1 MKERDDYQPLPVI
14 YRVFHFAFDE
24 SVKAFQW
31 REVANY
37 PEKDSAEILRD
48 RIRNEINARID
59 SDEGSEKEV
68 VFLSSEPDIS
78 KGQVAHSLYVAMP
91 DTFLSF
97 FKWKLQ
103 ARITR
108 LRWVFERRMRAVP
121 IDDRNLDPVF
131 DFALSNLDERFSERY
146 EAMATALYQ
155 RGTLTV
161 EYEETIHKWTLHKP
175 LLPHR
180 NLELSSKMREKDKA
194 QFMESSWGKLSNDRN
209 YVIRSIVTDLM
220 ARELSETFIRWS

>member
-78 KGQVAHSLYVAMP
+78 KGQ
-91 DTFLSF
+91 
-97 FKWKLQ
+97 
-103 ARITR
+103 
-108 LRWVFERRMRAVP
+108 
-121 IDDRNLDPVF
+121 
-131 DFALSNLDERFSERY
+131 
-146 EAMATALYQ
+146 
-155 RGTLTV
+155 
-161 EYEETIHKWTLHKP
+161 ETIHKWTLHKP

-194 QFMESSWGKLSNDRN
+194 QFMEFSWGKLSNDRN